1 MPNHPGSIDNVIEH
15 LPDSIKLNF
24 KDAVEVFVDKIGK
37 QNWYLGL
44 CLFKAVAKNIHVQPH
59 AKPTLFLSTE
69 EVAGAATGSTIN
81 EPSCSSAYVDPSL
94 FLIEIHIFFLLQSD
108 RNYKFSTHDRISVF
122 TVKKHP
128 N

>member
-44 CLFKAVAKNIHVQPH
+44 CLFKAVA
-59 AKPTLFLSTE
+59 
-69 EVAGAATGSTIN
+69 
-81 EPSCSSAYVDPSL
+81 
-94 FLIEIHIFFLLQSD
+94 
-108 RNYKFSTHDRISVF
+108 RR
-122 TVKKHP
+122 
-128 N
+128 